1 MGHPNGTFCKNS
13 WIWLSGPSWSIL
25 ICQEKWPFLVHMNAS
40 WEFLVNTETLGSE
53 LSRNLSKKAYAEWPI
68 LPYVFDR
75 AQALLLGI
83 IQAKIGN

>member
-1 MGHPNGTFCKNS
+1 
-13 WIWLSGPSWSIL
+13 
-25 ICQEKWPFLVHMNAS
+25 MNAS

-83 IQAKIGN
+83 IQAKMAIKAQ